1 MNSQQF
7 ENNRISLEQN
17 YEIRYWTK
25 KLKCTKEELCRAV
38 RKVGA
43 CVANVKKELTR

>member
-1 MNSQQF
+1 MNNRQP
-7 ENNRISLEQN
+7 ENTRISLEQN

-25 KLKCTKEELCRAV
+25 QFHCTKEELCRAV

-43 CVANVKKELTR
+43 CAANVRKELLR

>member
-1 MNSQQF
+1 MNKPL
-7 ENNRISLEQN
+7 ETNRISLEQN

-25 KLKCTKEELCRAV
+25 KLHCTKDELCRAV

-43 CVANVKKELTR
+43 CAANVKKELLR

>member
-1 MNSQQF
+1 MNNQPF
-7 ENNRISLEQN
+7 EPARISLEQN

-25 KLKCTKEELCRAV
+25 KLKCTKEELYRAV

-43 CVANVKKELTR
+43 CVSSVKKELLR

>member
-1 MNSQQF
+1 MQPY

-25 KLKCTKEELCRAV
+25 KLQCTKKELYRAV
-38 RKVGA
+38 QKVGA
-43 CVANVKKELTR
+43 CVANVKSELMR

>member
-1 MNSQQF
+1 MNNQPF
-7 ENNRISLEQN
+7 ENTRISLEQN

-25 KLKCTKEELCRAV
+25 KLKCTREELCRAV

-43 CVANVKKELTR
+43 CVTSVQKELMR

>member
-1 MNSQQF
+1 MSTQPF
-7 ENNRISLEQN
+7 ENTRISLEQN